1 MLAACARRCDIQR
14 LSLVTQAA
22 IGIFDCTRHTT
33 QSQVA
38 HACNRRPPSFYTNQ
52 KRTSTPRWHTCHAI
66 AARAPRRFIPRAD
79 HFPNAWPLFD
89 GGYGG
94 NDCDTTMF
102 MMAVNS
108 VADHYARPLERVCTG
123 ERFFLNF
130 SLPPP
135 LNGLLSSLL
144 LLLPPLLRLEAPN
157 PASLLPALFFFSF
170 NSTTSSTATL
180 PSTSSMPGSARS
192 VAHLRLFH
200 E

>member
-1 MLAACARRCDIQR
+1 MLAACARRCDI
-14 LSLVTQAA
+14 
-22 IGIFDCTRHTT
+22 
-33 QSQVA
+33 
-38 HACNRRPPSFYTNQ
+38 PSFYTNQ
-52 KRTSTPRWHTCHAI
+52 TRTSTPRWHTCDAI
-66 AARAPRRFIPRAD
+66 ATRAPRRFIPQAG
-79 HFPNAWPLFD
+79 HFSNAWPLSD

-94 NDCDTTMF
+94 GDCDTTML
-102 MMAVNS
+102 MMAA
-108 VADHYARPLERVCTG
+108 ADPYARPLERVCTG
-123 ERFFLNF
+123 DRFFLNF

-192 VAHLRLFH
+192 VAHLRLLH